1 MILSCTLP
9 VMQLAQKTLALALAH
24 VLVRLMAQQCS
35 AELLDDLKASL
46 MLDLLLAMRLAVL
59 MGLLS
64 VPAMEHCSELTW
76 LELVTEEQLEHYLL
90 GLTMGGRSAATRL
103 AQTSAK
109 ACFHKGLR
117 AHPCR
122 RHSLLRLRAIKHPN
136 TVVLVSPQQDNSSI
150 ASTLIGINVD
160 CHELE
165 NVKRSKKHQMPTST
179 HHHTRCRRSSNLH
192 PHRRRLHMLANYLA
206 RGKAQ
211 WSAQRL
217 DHQWAPESEQPLVQQ
232 IEQMWEH

>member
-1 MILSCTLP
+1 VILSCTLP

-122 RHSLLRLRAIKHPN
+122 RHSLLR
-136 TVVLVSPQQDNSSI
+136 
-150 ASTLIGINVD
+150 
-160 CHELE
+160 
-165 NVKRSKKHQMPTST
+165 
-179 HHHTRCRRSSNLH
+179 HHTRCRRSSNLH

-232 IEQMWEH
+232 MEQMWEH